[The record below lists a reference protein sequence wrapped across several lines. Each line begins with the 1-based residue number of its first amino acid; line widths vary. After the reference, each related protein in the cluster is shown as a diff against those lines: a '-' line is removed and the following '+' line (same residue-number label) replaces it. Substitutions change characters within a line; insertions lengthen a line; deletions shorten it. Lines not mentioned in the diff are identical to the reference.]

1 MYSKSLSRGTEID
14 VEICIKNAGGNKFN
28 LVLMASARA
37 RELASQHRNDGK
49 TEQFNAPVAAL
60 LEFNSGEINV
70 KNYMRKIK

>member
-1 MYSKSLSRGTEID
+1 MTKTLSRSGELDIE
-14 VEICIKNAGGNKFN
+14 VCVKNAGGNKFN

-37 RELASQHRNDGK
+37 RELSRQHREDGK
-49 TEQFNAPVAAL
+49 TEQFNAPVTAL

>member
-1 MYSKSLSRGTEID
+1 MVKTLSRSTELDI
-14 VEICIKNAGGNKFN
+14 ETCIKNAGGNKFN

-37 RELASQHRNDGK
+37 RELAKQHIHDGK
-49 TEQFNAPVAAL
+49 TEQFNAPVTAL

>member
-1 MYSKSLSRGTEID
+1 MTKTLSRGEELDIEAC
-14 VEICIKNAGGNKFN
+14 VKNAGGNKFD

-37 RELASQHRNDGK
+37 RELSRQHREDGK
-49 TEQFNAPVAAL
+49 TEQFNAPVTAL

>member
-1 MYSKSLSRGTEID
+1 MTKTLSRGEELDIEAC
-14 VEICIKNAGGNKFN
+14 VKNAGGNKFN

-37 RELASQHRNDGK
+37 RELAKQHRNDGK
-49 TEQFNAPVAAL
+49 TEQFNAPVTAL